1 MGLLSGSAAVTR
13 CTVTRRPSEIDF
25 DSERFHELEPGLGLR
40 ERFGFVPYEPDAP
53 YQVGAQQWAFRV
65 RIDVLRPD
73 PTAVRERVR
82 ELVKAEQEATGK
94 PYVKGR
100 ARRRLREQAEEELIE
115 RATPRSKVVECFLDD
130 HTLYVGTTANA
141 PLDTT
146 LLLLRQLE
154 VISELKAPW
163 IDRNE
168 PEIESDIVDA
178 RGPGQ
183 SVLGCRFLKA
193 LLSDDEFMIEP
204 EDGSVRLQTRD
215 ARVSLS
221 GAVLND
227 VIRYVEDGAEIL
239 AAKLT
244 SDNATFR
251 LDGRSFR
258 MSALRVDTEPHEV
271 WVDQLGERMGVIA
284 DLFDRLDS
292 KFVTVRSQL
301 G

>member
-1 MGLLSGSAAVTR
+1 MGLLSGSASVTR
-13 CTVTRRPSEIDF
+13 LTVTRRPSELDF
-25 DSERFHELEPGLGLR
+25 EAERFQELEPGLGLR

-53 YQVGAQQWAFRV
+53 YQVGERQWAFRV

-73 PTAVRERVR
+73 PTAVRERLR

-100 ARRRLREQAEEELIE
+100 VRRRLREQAEEELIE
-115 RATPRSKVVECFLDD
+115 RATPRSKVIECFLDD

-141 PLDTT
+141 GLDTT

-168 PEIESDIVDA
+168 PEIDSDIVDA
-178 RGPGQ
+178 RAPGQ

-193 LLSDDEFMIEP
+193 LLSDDEFMIDP
-204 EDGSVRLQTRD
+204 EDGSVRLQTRE

-227 VIRYVEDGAEIL
+227 VVRYVENGAEIL
-239 AAKLT
+239 AAKLVC
-244 SDNATFR
+244 DAAVFR

-258 MSALRVDTEPHEV
+258 ISGLRIESEPHDV
-271 WVDQLGERMGVIA
+271 WIDQLGERMGIVA
-284 DLFDRLDS
+284 DLFERLDS
-292 KFVTVRSQL
+292 KFVAVRSKL